1 MLKKGEYVTF
11 KNFEWK
17 IKSTFMIYADF
28 ESTLVPEDNGMQNQR
43 VLKLT
48 NIKNMLLVVMAIN

>member
-1 MLKKGEYVTF
+1 MLKKGEYVKF

-17 IKSTFMIYADF
+17 IKSKFMIYADF

-48 NIKNMLLVVMAIN
+48 NIKKTCCL

>member
-1 MLKKGEYVTF
+1 MLKKGEYVKF

-17 IKSTFMIYADF
+17 IKSKFMIYADF